1 MGLIVS
7 TAESAG
13 KGLRD
18 ELDKLREESGKPVAL
33 LIGANLATFFLHYG
47 GDLLR

>member
-13 KGLRD
+13 KGLQD

-33 LIGANLATFFLHYG
+33 WMGANLAAFFLDYG
-47 GDLLR
+47 GDLLH